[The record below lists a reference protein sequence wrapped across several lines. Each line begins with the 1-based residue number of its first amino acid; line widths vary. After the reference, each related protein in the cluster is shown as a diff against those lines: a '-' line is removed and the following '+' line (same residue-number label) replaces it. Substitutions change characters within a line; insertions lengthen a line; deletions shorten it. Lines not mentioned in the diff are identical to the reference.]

1 MKNSLG
7 EFVRERR
14 LEMGMSLR
22 EFAALC
28 KVSHTHID
36 SIEKGYDVRS
46 GRAVNLTSTTIKK
59 LALALGVK
67 EAELMKVNLGEN
79 TEVGKVTDSELKYA
93 LFGDSAISDS
103 MLDEVKK
110 FAEFIKTRGDACS

>member
-110 FAEFIKTRGDACS
+110 FAEFIKSRGDT

>member
-110 FAEFIKTRGDACS
+110 FAEFIKSRGDICS

>member
-110 FAEFIKTRGDACS
+110 FAEFIKSRGDTCS

>member
-1 MKNSLG
+1 MENKIGQLVKNKREELG
-7 EFVRERR
+7 
-14 LEMGMSLR
+14 LSLR
-22 EFAALC
+22 EFGALC
-28 KVSHTHID
+28 AMSHTHID

-110 FAEFIKTRGDACS
+110 FAEFIKSRGDTCS

>member
-79 TEVGKVTDSELKYA
+79 TEVGKVTDCELKYA

-110 FAEFIKTRGDACS
+110 FAEFIKSRGDTCS

>member
-110 FAEFIKTRGDACS
+110 FAEFIKSRGDACS